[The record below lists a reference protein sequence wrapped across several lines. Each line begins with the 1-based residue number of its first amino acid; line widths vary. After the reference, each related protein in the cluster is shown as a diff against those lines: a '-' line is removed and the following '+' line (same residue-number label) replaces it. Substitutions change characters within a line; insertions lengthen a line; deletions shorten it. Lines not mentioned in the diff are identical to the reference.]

1 MSSRQSSL
9 RINQDERRFLGVC
22 AGIADYLD
30 MPVVLVRIIFLISVL
45 TWPTLI
51 LAYFALY
58 FWLDRDL
65 SADKVYNW
73 LSGSAPT
80 QHLKNL
86 DYRRPLYRNRRNR
99 KIAGV
104 CSGIADYLEV
114 KPVLVRAVAIIAA
127 FVLGPYALLAYGV
140 CWFVMEPNPA
150 VGGRQRHA
158 DRQQRRK
165 TRHERRQARHQRR
178 RARQGF
184 SSSRINTVTDDE
196 IDTMVDE
203 AYSEAIHSEQDL
215 YDDPENL
222 YGESEHL
229 SGSAQSR
236 AGSISQ
242 GRSGTAGKAT
252 LSSSRLSSNEKTIE
266 ECGDIYYTLE
276 NRLRELEAYITS
288 KKFRLHCEINRI

>member
-158 DRQQRRK
+158 DRQQRHRF
-165 TRHERRQARHQRR
+165 RHERRQARHQRR

-203 AYSEAIHSEQDL
+203 AYSEA
-215 YDDPENL
+215 
-222 YGESEHL
+222 
-229 SGSAQSR
+229 SR
-236 AGSISQ
+236 AEQ
-242 GRSGTAGKAT
+242 NLCAGKAT
-252 LSSSRLSSNEKTIE
+252 LASSRMSSNEKTIE
-266 ECGDIYYTLE
+266 QCGDIYYTLE